1 MEFLERTAVT
11 ELDPWFQEHI
21 ARYHKLLEY
30 KLGSYVL
37 DIACGSGYGTKFI
50 SESGSKVLGVDQS
63 SSTIMD
69 NIRKFSNNSNL
80 AFQSGDAEKLTFAQ
94 NSFSSVVSFETIE
107 HLTNP
112 EEFLKGVRD
121 ILQSD
126 GLFFVS
132 TPNALIT
139 KPINGIPSNP
149 YHVKEYTPD
158 ELLLL
163 LSSFFRVLEVYGQIV
178 SKDFKVNYYWN
189 PEPFRRFK
197 PKYYLWA
204 MLNRISRY
212 APITAH
218 RISKRIFKSSLYPE
232 AEQWVFSDTDLSSA
246 HDLFVVCQKI

>member
-1 MEFLERTAVT
+1 MEFSERIPIT

-30 KLGSYVL
+30 KLGPYVL
-37 DIACGSGYGTKFI
+37 DIACGSGYGAKFI

-63 SSTIMD
+63 ISTIKN
-69 NIRKFSNNSNL
+69 NIRLFSNSSNL
-80 AFQSGDAEKLTFAQ
+80 AFQTGDAEKLTFPQ

-112 EEFLKGVRD
+112 ELFLKRVRD
-121 ILQSD
+121 VLQAD

-163 LSSFFRVLEVYGQIV
+163 LSSFFRVVEVYGQFV

-189 PEPFRRFK
+189 PEPLRRFN

-204 MLNRISRY
+204 ILNRISRF

-218 RISKRIFKSSLYPE
+218 RISKLIFKSSLYPE
-232 AEQWVFSDTDLSSA
+232 AKHWVFSNIEVSSA
-246 HDLFVVCQKI
+246 HDFFVVCQKF